1 MQTEVDKIYS
11 YFDGNPSLKVL
22 LIFDDRFIADT
33 LQNVEWK
40 EGYRYEV
47 FNGSWFKTKY
57 NITH

>member
-22 LIFDDRFIADT
+22 FIFDDRFIVDA

-47 FNGSWFKTKY
+47 FNG
-57 NITH
+57 